1 GLLLLLYTVVS
12 MVQKVEESVNYVWQV
27 ERTRSLARRFSEYLS
42 ILLIAPVLM
51 LLAITLRGAIASNTL
66 TEKLLANELVS
77 ETALLATKGIPFAMV
92 TTVFTFIYI
101 LVPNTRVRFGAALA
115 GGLSASLLW
124 NGVGAAFAS
133 FVAGSSSY
141 TAIYTTFA
149 AVIIALIWIYANWL
163 ILLVGAKISFYFQNP
178 EYLRYGHRP
187 VDLSHS
193 EQERIAVEMMT
204 VVARAFS
211 RGESAHR
218 INDLATKIGLPGRAI
233 GPITTRL
240 EQAGLLIITDN
251 DLMLPGRSLDTIWLN
266 DVLRAA
272 RGETSDISP
281 YQRISKKVSAAL
293 EKMDTARQDTV
304 SDVLLTDL
312 MQTDDD
318 AGIDVSNLESVTRD
332 RH

>member
-1 GLLLLLYTVVS
+1 

-92 TTVFTFIYI
+92 TAVFTFIFI

-124 NGVGAAFAS
+124 NAVGAAFAS

-149 AVIIALIWIYANWL
+149 AVIIALIWLYANWL
-163 ILLVGAKISFYFQNP
+163 ILLVGAKISFYYQNP

-187 VDLSHS
+187 VDLSHAL
-193 EQERIAVEMMT
+193 QERIAVQLMA
-204 VVARAFS
+204 VVARAFT
-211 RGESAHR
+211 RGDRGHG
-218 INDLATKIGLPGRAI
+218 INDLATRMGLPGRAI
-233 GPITTRL
+233 GPIAARL
-240 EQAGLLIITDN
+240 ENAGLLIITDK
-251 DLMLPGRSLDTIWLN
+251 DVMLPGRSLDTIWLN

-272 RGETSDISP
+272 RGESGDKPT
-281 YQRISKKVSAAL
+281 YRRISAKVADAL
-293 EKMDTARQDTV
+293 RKMDTARQDIV
-304 SDVLLTDL
+304 NDVLLTDL
-312 MQTDDD
+312 MDDD
-318 AGIDVSNLESVTRD
+318 ENIAMAGLESVTGD